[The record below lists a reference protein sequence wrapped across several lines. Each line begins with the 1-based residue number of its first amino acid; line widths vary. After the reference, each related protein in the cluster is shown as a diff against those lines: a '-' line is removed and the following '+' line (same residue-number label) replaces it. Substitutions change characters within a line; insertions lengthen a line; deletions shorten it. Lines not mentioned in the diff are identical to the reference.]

1 MARII
6 LPVGLGTALSLL
18 GDSTLY
24 TVLPTHTIEAGI
36 SMGAV
41 GALLGANRIIRVI
54 TSPVSGYLFDRLSKR
69 WLFVLSLVLGAIS
82 SFLCAIVSGF
92 VPLLLARLLWGLSWS
107 GIWIGGTS
115 ILLSVS
121 PRAERG
127 KRIGVL
133 QVWFF
138 LGSAGG
144 SLLGGFLTDLLS
156 YRSALLAAGGLSTA
170 GMLTAAIFLPKFASQ
185 LSSTVDGRSPS
196 SEAPKVAGG
205 CVARPIPTDGAASRP
220 DLAVAA
226 VVEGLNRLVL
236 SGILA
241 AIISLLVRERL
252 TALVIV
258 VSVSTLTGIL
268 NLGRTAASMASAVAL
283 GRLSDF
289 LGDRWLAMAIS
300 LFLGGVGLHLLA
312 YGQPWPFFSGLLL
325 CAVAMGGIPVLTRSL
340 AGDISGK
347 ESRGRAVGIIQT
359 AGDLGSAIGPPL
371 AFLLLPNMGASPV
384 FNASAGA
391 YALCLLLVF
400 LIRRRGTPSRLGHRT
415 GIGR

>member
-36 SMGAV
+36 SIGAV

-54 TSPVSGYLFDRLSKR
+54 TSPASGYLFDRLSKR
-69 WLFVLSLVLGAIS
+69 WLFVLSLVLGAVS
-82 SFLCAIVSGF
+82 SFLCALVSGF

-115 ILLSVS
+115 ILLSVT
-121 PRAERG
+121 PQAERG
-127 KRIGVL
+127 KRIGAL

-144 SLLGGFLTDLLS
+144 SLLGGFLTDLLG

-170 GMLTAAIFLPKFASQ
+170 GMLTAAIFLPKFDR
-185 LSSTVDGRSPS
+185 VDGM
-196 SEAPKVAGG
+196 AGG
-205 CVARPIPTDGAASRP
+205 CVARSTRTDGAASRP
-220 DLAVAA
+220 ELAVAA
-226 VVEGLNRLVL
+226 LVEGLNRLVL

-252 TALVIV
+252 TALVII

-268 NLGRTAASMASAVAL
+268 NLGRTAASMVSAVAL

-312 YGQPWPFFSGLLL
+312 YAQPWPFISGLLL
-325 CAVAMGGIPVLTRSL
+325 CAVALGGIPVLTRSL
-340 AGDISGK
+340 AGDISGN
-347 ESRGRAVGIIQT
+347 ESRGRAVGLIQT

-371 AFLLLPNMGASPV
+371 AFLLLPNMGASPL

-391 YALCLLLVF
+391 YALCLLLVLF
-400 LIRRRGTPSRLGHRT
+400 VRRRGTTSRLGHRT